1 MSHPFLAALLLLAP
15 LSTRQDVGATPPR
28 SALAQAREL
37 APGEVRAKALVR
49 ALGETSA
56 AGLDEC
62 LALAFEEF
70 LNQTRAF
77 RMDLALPLAEGMH
90 ARAQADWSAMSLGLA
105 CTRAGLNARAA
116 DVLREQLTLSEE
128 GPDQAA
134 LMERLG
140 LAYLGA
146 RQEAPA
152 RRELGAALA
161 RGSSNAGV
169 VLGMLAL
176 RQGRPVAARALFRSI
191 LDEEPAQSWAH
202 RGWGLSMLPRPDE
215 AEAPR

>member
-1 MSHPFLAALLLLAP
+1 MSRSLLAVVLLFAPLAA
-15 LSTRQDVGATPPR
+15 SQDVGSTSPR
-28 SALAQAREL
+28 SPLAEAREL
-37 APGEVRAKALVR
+37 APGEARAKVLVLALEQT
-49 ALGETSA
+49 AE
-56 AGLDEC
+56 AGLEEC
-62 LALAFEEF
+62 LALSYEEF

-105 CTRAGLNARAA
+105 STRAGRNARAA
-116 DVLREQLTLSEE
+116 SVLREQLAVTEE
-128 GPDQAA
+128 GPAQAS

-146 RQEAPA
+146 GKEALA

-169 VLGMLAL
+169 VLAMLSL
-176 RQGRPVAARALFRSI
+176 RRGRPEAARALFRSI

-202 RGWGLSMLPRPDE
+202 RGWGLSMLPGPDE
-215 AEAPR
+215 ALDPQ

>member
-1 MSHPFLAALLLLAP
+1 MSYPFLAALLLLAP
-15 LSTRQDVGATPPR
+15 LSGAQDVGAAPPR
-28 SALAQAREL
+28 SALVQAREL
-37 APGEVRAKALVR
+37 APGEARARALVR
-49 ALGETSA
+49 ALEETSA
-56 AGLDEC
+56 FGLDEC

-70 LNQTRAF
+70 LNQARAY

-90 ARAQADWSAMSLGLA
+90 ARARADWSAMSLGLA
-105 CTRAGLNARAA
+105 CTRAGLNARAEE
-116 DVLREQLTLSEE
+116 VLREQLALSED

-146 RQEAPA
+146 GQEARA

-169 VLGMLAL
+169 VLGMLSL
-176 RQGRPVAARALFRSI
+176 RQGRPEAARALFRSI

-202 RGWGLSMLPRPDE
+202 RGWGLSMVPRPGE